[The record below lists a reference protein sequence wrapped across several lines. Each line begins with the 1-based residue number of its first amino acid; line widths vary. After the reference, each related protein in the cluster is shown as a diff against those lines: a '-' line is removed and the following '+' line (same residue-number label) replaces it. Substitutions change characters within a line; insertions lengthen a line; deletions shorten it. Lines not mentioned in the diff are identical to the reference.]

1 MCTIKSD
8 NNNCDFFNQSNYL
21 FYAHKNKDICALH
34 IKKMNYYVVIPS
46 YNEEALIPLTL
57 QSLLAQTVLPSKIV
71 VVNDNSTDK
80 TAEVVLAFAKE
91 NPCITL
97 VNKSSENIHLPGSKV
112 IKAFQKGFETLDDH
126 YDIIVKLDA
135 DLIFPPNYFETIIN
149 HFQSDSRIGMAGGF
163 CYIEKNENWVLENL
177 TDKDHIRGALKA
189 YRKETFQ
196 QIGGLK
202 PAMGWDTVDE
212 LLCKFYD
219 WKVVTDASLHVKHL
233 KPTGANYS
241 KTARYKQGEA
251 FYTLGY
257 GFLITAIASAKLA
270 LMKKK
275 PLLFLDYIQG
285 FWKAKSNNT
294 PMLVNPEQAKFI
306 RNYRLQK
313 MKEKL
318 IG

>member
-1 MCTIKSD
+1 MK
-8 NNNCDFFNQSNYL
+8 
-21 FYAHKNKDICALH
+21 
-34 IKKMNYYVVIPS
+34 YYIVIPS

-57 QSLLAQTVLPSKIV
+57 QSLISQTVLPSKIV

-91 NPCITL
+91 NSYISL
-97 VNKSSENIHLPGSKV
+97 VNKTSENIHLPGSKV
-112 IKAFQKGFETLDDH
+112 IQAFQKGFETLDEN

-135 DLIFPPNYFETIIN
+135 DLIFPPNYFETVIK
-149 HFQSDSRIGMAGGF
+149 HFESDSKIGMAGGF
-163 CYIEKNENWVLENL
+163 CYIEKNGDWVLENL

-189 YRKETFQ
+189 YRKECFK

-212 LLCKFYD
+212 LLCKFYN
-219 WKVVTDASLHVKHL
+219 WKVVTDESLHVKHL
-233 KPTGANYS
+233 KPTGANYN

-257 GFLITAIASAKLA
+257 GFWITAIASAKLSM
-270 LMKKK
+270 MKKK
-275 PLLFLDYIQG
+275 PFLFLDYIKG
-285 FWKAKSNNT
+285 FWLAKSAKKT
-294 PMLVNPEQAKFI
+294 MLVNPEQAKFI
-306 RNYRLQK
+306 RNYRLKK

-318 IG
+318 F